1 MVVVADIDRG
11 GAFASLFGSLALLE
25 PRDQRLVAGFV
36 VNRFRGDPRLL
47 EPGLAQLERL
57 TGRPTLGVVPWLDA
71 AAVDAEDSL
80 SLAPAPPS
88 RPPTGR
94 DVLTVAAVRLPR
106 TSNATDLDALAA
118 EPGVEVR
125 WTANRAEVAA
135 ADLAVLPGTRATVD
149 DLAWLH
155 ERGLAGAVRDRARA
169 GRPVL
174 GICGGY
180 QMLARTITDDVESR
194 SGTVHGLALLP
205 VDVTFRAAKTLG
217 RPAGEAYG
225 EPVTTAYAIHHGVGD
240 VHPGGEAFLGG
251 SRVGAVWGTPWHGA
265 LESDAF
271 RRAFLRE
278 VAGLAGRDFTPE
290 PDTAFAALREQYLD
304 ALGDLVEHHLD
315 SAALHALI
323 DHGPPPGL
331 PFVPPGAPA

>member
-1 MVVVADIDRG
+1 MRSRRSGTGSGRSRWLAALDDLASRSTSWSAGAGSIAEINLRATDVANLGLASARELPVVVVADIDRG

-125 WTANRAEVAA
+125 WTANRAEVRRRRPRRAA
-135 ADLAVLPGTRATVD
+135 RHARNRRRSRLAARARPRRRRPGPGPRRA
-149 DLAWLH
+149 
-155 ERGLAGAVRDRARA
+155 AGARDLRRLPDAR
-169 GRPVL
+169 P
-174 GICGGY
+174 
-180 QMLARTITDDVESR
+180 DDHR
-194 SGTVHGLALLP
+194 
-205 VDVTFRAAKTLG
+205 
-217 RPAGEAYG
+217 
-225 EPVTTAYAIHHGVGD
+225 
-240 VHPGGEAFLGG
+240 
-251 SRVGAVWGTPWHGA
+251 
-265 LESDAF
+265 
-271 RRAFLRE
+271 
-278 VAGLAGRDFTPE
+278 
-290 PDTAFAALREQYLD
+290 
-304 ALGDLVEHHLD
+304 
-315 SAALHALI
+315 
-323 DHGPPPGL
+323 
-331 PFVPPGAPA
+331 